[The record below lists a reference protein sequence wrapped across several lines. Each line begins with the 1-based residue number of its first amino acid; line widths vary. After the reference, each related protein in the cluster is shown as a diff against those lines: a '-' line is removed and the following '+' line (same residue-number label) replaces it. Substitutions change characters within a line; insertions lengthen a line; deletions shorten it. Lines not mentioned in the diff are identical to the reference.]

1 MRATSDAPADPAVP
15 VKVVD
20 GVECTTRAGIAH
32 LAGWKPGN
40 SVNVRAKQDPDF
52 PAPVNGP
59 EARGRVAW
67 YALDA
72 VDRYLAVLADRARAK
87 KPPAVKAGN
96 PDDLLD
102 PDQAADALHIAPAT
116 LRSYV
121 RYSRPFWDGEKDG
134 RPLLPAPDEVTVDE
148 HGERRRWSRRTLTA
162 HQQQRPGPG
171 TGAGRPRGTTA
182 TA

>member
-1 MRATSDAPADPAVP
+1 MSATSQAPADPAVP
-15 VKVVD
+15 VKVVE

-40 SVNVRAKQDPDF
+40 SVNVRAKQDPEF
-52 PAPVNGP
+52 PTPVNGP

-72 VDRYLAVLADRARAK
+72 VDQYLAVLADRARAK
-87 KPPAVKAGN
+87 KPPAVKAGD

-102 PDQAADALHIAPAT
+102 PDQAADALHIVPAT
-116 LRSYV
+116 FRSYV
-121 RYSRPFWDGEKDG
+121 RYSKPFWDGDKQG
-134 RPLLPAPDEVTVDE
+134 RPLVPEPDEVNVDE
-148 HGERRRWSRRTLTA
+148 HGVRRRWYRSTLAA
-162 HQQQRPGPG
+162 HQQQRPGRG
-171 TGAGRPRGTTA
+171 AGAGRPRGSAA